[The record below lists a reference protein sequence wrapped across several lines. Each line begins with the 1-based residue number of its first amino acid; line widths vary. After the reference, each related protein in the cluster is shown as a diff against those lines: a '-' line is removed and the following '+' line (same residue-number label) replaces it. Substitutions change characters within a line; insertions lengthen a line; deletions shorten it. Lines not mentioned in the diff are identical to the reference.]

1 MQDRRGFVE
10 PAKRSQSS
18 NAEGIVRMSK
28 MPSVVEAAEQLRR
41 AHETHAP
48 CQPVRDLLPQDDV
61 AAAYAVQETNTEYRL
76 GSGRRLVGRKI
87 GLTSKAV
94 QAQFGVDR
102 PDYGM
107 LFDDMDVPLGEEVDL
122 HRVLQ
127 PRVEAEIGFVI
138 GHDVD
143 QAMPTTTDI
152 LQATD
157 YVVAAI
163 EIVGSRIANWDI
175 RIVDTLADN
184 ASSGLFVMG
193 HQIRRLADIDVIDC
207 GMSLDRGG
215 RLVSTGTGR
224 ACLGSP
230 VSAVVWLARAMAS
243 LGRPLRA
250 GDVVLSGALGPMV
263 PVAPGDIFEARIG
276 GLGSVRV
283 AFSGGT

>member
-1 MQDRRGFVE
+1 M
-10 PAKRSQSS
+10 S
-18 NAEGIVRMSK
+18 N

-76 GSGRRLVGRKI
+76 RSGRRLVGRKI

-127 PRVEAEIGFVI
+127 PRVEAEIGFI
-138 GHDVD
+138 FGHDVD

-184 ASSGLFVMG
+184 ASSGLFVVG

-230 VSAVVWLARAMAS
+230 ISAVVWLARAMAS

-263 PVAPGDIFEARIG
+263 PVAPGDVFEARIG

-283 AFSGGT
+283 AFSEGTQT

>member
-1 MQDRRGFVE
+1 
-10 PAKRSQSS
+10 
-18 NAEGIVRMSK
+18 MSK
-28 MPSVVEAAEQLRR
+28 MPSIVEAAERLRR

-48 CQPVRDLLPQDDV
+48 CQPIRDFLPQDDV
-61 AAAYAVQETNTEYRL
+61 AAAYAVQETNTEHGLR
-76 GSGRRLVGRKI
+76 SGRRLIGRKI

-107 LFDDMDVPLGEEVDL
+107 LFDDMDVPLGEEVEL

-127 PRVEAEIGFVI
+127 PRVEAEIGFI
-138 GHDVD
+138 FGRDID
-143 QAMPTTTDI
+143 QEMPTTTDI
-152 LQATD
+152 LRATD
-157 YVVAAI
+157 CVVAAI

-184 ASSGLFVMG
+184 ASSGLFVLG
-193 HQIRRLADIDVIDC
+193 HRIGRLTDIDIVDC

-230 VSAVVWLARAMAS
+230 ISAVVWLARAMAS

-263 PVAPGDIFEARIG
+263 PVVPGDLFEARIG

-283 AFSGGT
+283 AFAERTQT

>member
-1 MQDRRGFVE
+1 M
-10 PAKRSQSS
+10 S
-18 NAEGIVRMSK
+18 NT
-28 MPSVVEAAEQLRR
+28 PSIVEAAERLRQ

-48 CQPVRDLLPQDDV
+48 CEAIRSLLPHDDV
-61 AAAYAVQETNTEYRL
+61 AAAYAVQETNTEHRL
-76 GSGRRLVGRKI
+76 RSGRRLIGRKI

-107 LFDDMDVPLGEEVDL
+107 LFDDMDVPLGEEIEL

-127 PRVEAEIGFVI
+127 PRVEAEIGFI
-138 GHDVD
+138 FGRDID
-143 QAMPTTTDI
+143 QEMPTTVDI
-152 LQATD
+152 LRATD
-157 YVVAAI
+157 CVVAAI

-184 ASSGLFVMG
+184 ASSGLFVLG
-193 HQIRRLADIDVIDC
+193 HQLGRLADIDVVDC

-215 RLVSTGTGR
+215 SLVSSGTGR

-230 VSAVVWLARAMAS
+230 ISAVVWLARAMTS

-263 PVAPGDIFEARIG
+263 PVRPGDQFEARIG

-283 AFSGGT
+283 AFAAGAET

>member
-1 MQDRRGFVE
+1 
-10 PAKRSQSS
+10 
-18 NAEGIVRMSK
+18 MSK
-28 MPSVVEAAEQLRR
+28 TPSIVEAAELLRR
-41 AHETHAP
+41 AHDTHTP
-48 CQPVRDLLPQDDV
+48 CQPVRDLLLQDDV
-61 AAAYAVQETNTEYRL
+61 AAAYAVQETNTEHRL
-76 GSGRRLVGRKI
+76 RSGRRLVGRKI

-94 QAQFGVDR
+94 QDQFGVDR

-107 LFDDMDVPLGEEVDL
+107 LFDDMDVPLGEEVDV

-127 PRVEAEIGFVI
+127 PRVEAEIGFVF
-138 GHDVD
+138 GHDID
-143 QAMPTTTDI
+143 QAMPTTADI
-152 LQATD
+152 LRATD

-193 HQIRRLADIDVIDC
+193 QQIRRLTDIDVIDC

-215 RLVSTGTGR
+215 RLVSSGTGR

-230 VSAVVWLARAMAS
+230 ISAVVWLARAMAS

-263 PVAPGDIFEARIG
+263 PAAPGDVFEARIG

-283 AFSGGT
+283 AFSEGTQT

>member
-1 MQDRRGFVE
+1 M
-10 PAKRSQSS
+10 SS
-18 NAEGIVRMSK
+18 
-28 MPSVVEAAEQLRR
+28 MPSIAEAAERLRR
-41 AHETHAP
+41 AHEMYAP
-48 CQPVRDLLPQDDV
+48 CQPVRDILPAEDV
-61 AAAYAVQETNTEYRL
+61 AAAYAVQEANTEHRL
-76 GSGRRLVGRKI
+76 RSGRRLIGRKI

-107 LFDDMDVPLGEEVDL
+107 LFDDMDVPLGENIEL

-127 PRVEAEIGFVI
+127 PRVEAEIGFVF
-138 GHDVD
+138 GRDVD

-152 LQATD
+152 LRATD

-163 EIVGSRIANWDI
+163 EIVSSRIANWDI
-175 RIVDTLADN
+175 RITDTLADN
-184 ASSGLFVMG
+184 ASSGLFVLG
-193 HQIRRLADIDVIDC
+193 HQIRRLTDIDVVDC

-215 RLVSTGTGR
+215 QLVSTGTGR

-230 VSAVVWLARAMAS
+230 ITAVVWLARAMAS
-243 LGRPLRA
+243 LGRPLQA

-263 PVAPGDIFEARIG
+263 PAAPGDVFEARIG

-283 AFSGGT
+283 AFAAAAHQG

>member
-1 MQDRRGFVE
+1 
-10 PAKRSQSS
+10 
-18 NAEGIVRMSK
+18 MSK
-28 MPSVVEAAEQLRR
+28 MPSIVEAAEQLRR

-48 CQPVRDLLPQDDV
+48 CQPIRDFLPQDDV
-61 AAAYAVQETNTEYRL
+61 AAAYAVQETNTEHRL
-76 GSGRRLVGRKI
+76 RSGRRLIGRKI
-87 GLTSKAV
+87 GLTSRAV

-107 LFDDMDVPLGEEVDL
+107 LFDDMDVPLGEEIDL

-127 PRVEAEIGFVI
+127 PRVEAEIGFVF
-138 GHDVD
+138 GRDVD

-163 EIVGSRIANWDI
+163 EIVGSRIVNWDI
-175 RIVDTLADN
+175 RMVDTLADN
-184 ASSGLFVMG
+184 ASSGLFVVG
-193 HQIRRLADIDVIDC
+193 HQIRPLADIDVIDC

-215 RLVSTGTGR
+215 RLVSAGTGR

-230 VSAVVWLARAMAS
+230 ISAVVWLARAMAS

-263 PVAPGDIFEARIG
+263 PVAPGDVFEARIG
-276 GLGSVRV
+276 ALGSVRV
-283 AFSGGT
+283 AFAAGPRT